1 MEEAGRR
8 AEAEAEALV
17 ADLGEALQA
26 LLDHKLAC
34 QAALDGVASHL
45 RGAARALAATPLPC

>member
-17 ADLGEALQA
+17 GDLGDALQA
-26 LLDHKLAC
+26 LLDHKLHC
-34 QAALDGVASHL
+34 QAALDSVAAHMRTL
-45 RGAARALAATPLPC
+45 TREVAAQPLPC